1 MESFTTCLISNETS
15 FTVTAL
21 FAWSNP
27 HFLVILFTLSYMLPT
42 PGTIT
47 LNQIRESL
55 YAAVVSD
62 ALDAA
67 GFRSQSC
74 SAPLKNLTTD
84 STVLVGRAKTTL
96 WEDID
101 HEDPEPYKLEL
112 EAVDACQ
119 VDDIFVATANGSDRS
134 GIWGELLTTASKN
147 GGCIGAIV
155 DGSVRD
161 TVAMGKMN
169 FPVFALKTNILDSLH
184 RQRVTAIDVPVEIG
198 GVTFNSGDL
207 IIADADGIVV
217 VPQEVETEVIRAA
230 WEKVHAENITRDS
243 IRDGMSAT
251 EAYKKYGVL

>member
-1 MESFTTCLISNETS
+1 MSS
-15 FTVTAL
+15 
-21 FAWSNP
+21 
-27 HFLVILFTLSYMLPT
+27 T
-42 PGTIT
+42 PDTIT
-47 LNQIRESL
+47 LSQMRESL

-74 SAPLKNLTTD
+74 SAKLKNLTTD

-96 WEDID
+96 WEDI
-101 HEDPEPYKLEL
+101 HHQDPEPYKLEL
-112 EAVDACQ
+112 EAVDQCKP
-119 VDDIFVATANGSDRS
+119 DDIFIAAANGSDRS

-161 TVAMGKMN
+161 TVAMRNMN

-198 GVTFNSGDL
+198 GVTINPGDL

-217 VPQEVETEVIRAA
+217 VPQQVETEVIQAA